1 MSRCMDHNQNPD
13 HIAPDLIDDAIAP
26 VRGEFACT
34 SDHARWPSIP
44 EHGKGA
50 GLVLPLCNTE
60 TMTLHLAEIGL
71 AVASGAHA
79 VVLLEQAGWHMTGK
93 LNVPGNISIDVTP
106 LTRLTSSLA
115 AATSA

>member
-1 MSRCMDHNQNPD
+1 MDHNQNPD

-60 TMTLHLAEIGL
+60 TMTRLEHRVLKLSLLSAWYAGAKNPSHNIFCG
-71 AVASGAHA
+71 VACG
-79 VVLLEQAGWHMTGK
+79 
-93 LNVPGNISIDVTP
+93 
-106 LTRLTSSLA
+106 
-115 AATSA
+115 